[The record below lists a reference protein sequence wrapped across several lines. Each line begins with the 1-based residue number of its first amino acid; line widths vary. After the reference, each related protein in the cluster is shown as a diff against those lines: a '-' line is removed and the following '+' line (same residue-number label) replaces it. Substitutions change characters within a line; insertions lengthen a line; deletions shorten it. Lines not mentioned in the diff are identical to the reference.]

1 MLTNFNQNVIFIEK
15 PDGSY
20 KTVGYSAG
28 VEGYKTLPI
37 DKISPFGL
45 TPFPFDMGGENDKEL
60 QPISALTDLAKVWTL
75 QTIAYSNLNSSR

>member
-1 MLTNFNQNVIFIEK
+1 MQTNFNQNIIFIEK

-45 TPFPFDMGGENDKEL
+45 TPFPFDMGGEDDKEL
-60 QPISALTDLAKVWTL
+60 QPISALPELAKVWIL
-75 QTIAYSNLNSSR
+75 Q